1 MNKGELKWMI
11 NELNEKNTVIRG
23 FAQMALECDHPVW
36 AKKHISSIIQQ
47 IDKITALTA
56 IISELYLGSKDDS
69 WDSDGLSGDRTE
81 AALNSLI
88 YGKRNT
94 RFH

>member
-1 MNKGELKWMI
+1 MNKGELQWMI

-23 FAQMALECDHPVW
+23 FAQLALECDHPVW

-56 IISELYLGSKDDS
+56 IISELYLEGKDDS
-69 WDSDGLSGDRTE
+69 CDSDGLSSDRTE
-81 AALNSLI
+81 ALNSLI
-88 YGKRNT
+88 YEKRNT
-94 RFH
+94 RLH

>member
-56 IISELYLGSKDDS
+56 IISDLYLGGKDDGF
-69 WDSDGLSGDRTE
+69 DSDGLSRDRTE
-81 AALNSLI
+81 VLNSLI
-88 YGKRNT
+88 YGKKNT

>member
-11 NELNEKNTVIRG
+11 NELNERNTVIRG

-47 IDKITALTA
+47 IDKITALTS
-56 IISELYLGSKDDS
+56 IISELYLGGKDDGC
-69 WDSDGLSGDRTE
+69 DSDGLSCDSTE
-81 AALNSLI
+81 ALNNLI
-88 YGKRNT
+88 YGKRST